1 MVRWPGHP
9 CRPVRAGRPSV
20 RSRPRERSTSSS
32 RSSPRPRHQTG
43 KRSERSSL
51 AENVTNSA
59 QQEEICKIHQMPR
72 ERSTYRS
79 RSSPRPPDLAGT
91 RWIPLLSGG
100 ESHQFCITGSRK
112 CAKSAKWAIYLT
124 VLVFSRLSIGRI
136 LHISSCLQ
144 ACNAELVRFRWT
156 QIFTQTGRK
165 YKRQIEIFAHNIYHQ
180 I

>member
-1 MVRWPGHP
+1 MVRWSGGQVTLASLSELVAEAG
-9 CRPVRAGRPSV
+9 PVV

-79 RSSPRPPDLAGT
+79 RSSPRPPDLAGV
-91 RWIPLLSGG
+91 RWTPLLSGG
-100 ESHQFCITGSRK
+100 ESDQFCITGSRK

-136 LHISSCLQ
+136 LHISSCLR
-144 ACNAELVRFRWT
+144 CRIG
-156 QIFTQTGRK
+156 QIPVDTNIHTGREK
-165 YKRQIEIFAHNIYHQ
+165 LQEAN
-180 I
+180 

>member
-91 RWIPLLSGG
+91 RWTPLLSGG
-100 ESHQFCITGSRK
+100 ESDQFCITGSRK
-112 CAKSAKWAIYLT
+112 CAKYAKWAIYLT
-124 VLVFSRLSIGRI
+124 VLVFSRLSSRGLEKDRRPRPGRRQGLGI
-136 LHISSCLQ
+136 RP
-144 ACNAELVRFRWT
+144 AR
-156 QIFTQTGRK
+156 GRCAPLW
-165 YKRQIEIFAHNIYHQ
+165 RRM
-180 I
+180 